1 MRALADLPTGQ
12 SKIGPHGVVALFSP
26 WNAALAEPLT
36 IAFEAL
42 LAGNRVKQAIEAEYR
57 GALGE
62 AGFAALMQAFE
73 ILDGETD

>member
-1 MRALADLPTGQ
+1 MSALLFRSTNGQ
-12 SKIGPHGVVALFSP
+12 SPAVNLR
-26 WNAALAEPLT
+26 
-36 IAFEAL
+36 EAL
-42 LAGNRVKQAIEAEYR
+42 LAGTRVKQAIEAEYR